1 MTELLS
7 VYEAKTHFS
16 EVIRQVRQGR
26 TITISYRGEPVAEI
40 RPAQKSESFADRLE
54 ELRRKGILIRSKGPR
69 RELALGEPSPG
80 ALDRFLSERNE

>member
-1 MTELLS
+1 MTDVLS

-16 EVIRQVRQGR
+16 EVIRQVREGR

-40 RPAQKSESFADRLE
+40 RPTGKLESFAARLE
-54 ELRRKGILIRSKGPR
+54 NLRQRGILTFSKGPH
-69 RELALGEPSPG
+69 REFAPGEPQPG